1 MGTSSRTVLELRPG
15 EVVQPLSIGRSAMW
29 PIEAPQVLD
38 VHAFLYFDGR
48 ALFFQ
53 SSNPSQ
59 PARGNGQAIGADW
72 QQVEI
77 PCTIEIGRARL
88 VYRTLDLSDD
98 AEEIEPEE
106 EEDKTIAAPLKAVM
120 GGGAGFGAPQ
130 QQRPGPGASGP
141 FRPGEFSNR
150 QTEDEESTRFSPIGR
165 EPSATLVNPLEAR
178 PSGGGL
184 GMGGGRAR
192 PAAGIPAVTPAA
204 GMPAAPATAPTPWIP
219 GRDDLPPPSSTTV
232 GPAPIGAPL
241 PPPPQASG
249 YQDMG
254 NVQIAMPPPPQQQ
267 QYPAPNAAETGRLQV
282 PPDKPASEWEQMPV
296 MRKVILSAMP
306 VAIVAVYFLLFVD
319 DPTPPPTTKLKP
331 DAGMEASVAS
341 APSATV
347 TNTVPT
353 VVTTD
358 TVPTTTTTTTTTTT
372 APTVTVPPTASTAA
386 IPIPIPSAT
395 VPLKKGEVTKERLAA
410 DAVRQGHK
418 AEAITLYE
426 QLAAEHPENPAFK
439 EAVRVL
445 KSE

>member
-1 MGTSSRTVLELRPG
+1 M
-15 EVVQPLSIGRSAMW
+15 SIGRSAMW

-59 PARGNGQAIGADW
+59 PARGNGQVIGADW

-88 VYRTLDLSDD
+88 VYRTLDLADD

-106 EEDKTIAAPLKAVM
+106 EEDKTIAAPLRAVM
-120 GGGAGFGAPQ
+120 GGGGAGPGFGAPQ
-130 QQRPGPGASGP
+130 RQPGPGASGP

-150 QTEDEESTRFSPIGR
+150 QTEDDESTRFSPIAR
-165 EPSATLVNPLEAR
+165 EPSSTLVSPLEAR
-178 PSGGGL
+178 GGG
-184 GMGGGRAR
+184 GGGRAR

-204 GMPAAPATAPTPWIP
+204 GMPAAPATAPTPWVP
-219 GRDDLPPPSSTTV
+219 GREDIPPPSSTTV
-232 GPAPIGAPL
+232 GPAPLAAPL
-241 PPPPQASG
+241 PPPPQASH

-267 QYPAPNAAETGRLQV
+267 PQPYPSPNAAETGRLQA

-331 DAGMEASVAS
+331 DAGMEAAVAS

-347 TNTVPT
+347 PGPTVTSTATVPT

-358 TVPTTTTTTTTTTT
+358 TAPTTTTTTTTT

-386 IPIPIPSAT
+386 IPVPSAA
-395 VPLKKGEVTKERLAA
+395 PLKKGEVTKERQAA

-418 AEAITLYE
+418 TEAIALYE